1 MTYEYKVLEQKVLS
15 SLLRAGLYYKNS
27 REVTKGNWSI
37 SLERDDLGAS
47 GTANI
52 LMVAHE
58 YIPGNGQP
66 EWARMGCVACVINDK
81 FCDDSDISSEVQSA
95 VKEIT

>member
-15 SLLRAGLYYKNS
+15 SLLQAGLKYKNS

-37 SLERDDLGAS
+37 SLERDDLGTP

-52 LMVAHE
+52 LMVARE
-58 YIPGNGQP
+58 YIPGNGQS
-66 EWARMGCVACVINDK
+66 EWVTMGCVACVINDK
-81 FCDDSDISSEVQSA
+81 FCDDVDISSEVQAA
-95 VKEIT
+95 VKEIS

>member
-1 MTYEYKVLEQKVLS
+1 VTYEYKVLEQKVLS
-15 SLLRAGLYYKNS
+15 SLLRAGLNYKTS

-66 EWARMGCVACVINDK
+66 EWARMGCVACVINDE

-95 VKEIT
+95 IKEIS